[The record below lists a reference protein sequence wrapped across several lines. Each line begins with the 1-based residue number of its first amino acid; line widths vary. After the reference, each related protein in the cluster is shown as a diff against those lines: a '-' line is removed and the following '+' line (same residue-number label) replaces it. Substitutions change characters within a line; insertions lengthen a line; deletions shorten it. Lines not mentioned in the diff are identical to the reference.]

1 MYSKA
6 GVKWYWLAK
15 HSLTM
20 FRGTRSE
27 GGQGIRRMTR
37 KCVECISGEHSVCV
51 KELLVDASEGACIA
65 E

>member
-1 MYSKA
+1 MM
-6 GVKWYWLAK
+6 AK

-27 GGQGIRRMTR
+27 GGQGIQGIRRMTR
-37 KCVECISGEHSVCV
+37 KCVECISSEHSVSV